1 MNNQSVCC
9 CFMLLS
15 ILTEYNVIIMSS
27 FWLFVIIVDG
37 RCLWVRIHA
46 KFVGTRRDV
55 YARMGFPI

>member
-1 MNNQSVCC
+1 MNNQSVCSC
-9 CFMLLS
+9 LMVLS
-15 ILTEYNVIIMSS
+15 ILIEYNATIMSS
-27 FWLFVIIVDG
+27 ISLFVIIVDG

>member
-1 MNNQSVCC
+1 
-9 CFMLLS
+9 MLLS